1 LAKTFSK
8 GDTLKVEKFKRS
20 ERLVAMTKYLVNH
33 PRELISLGHFSEL
46 FSAAKSTISEDLVI
60 IRDTLSNF
68 SMGLLETLP
77 GAGGGVKF
85 IPCISEQAAT
95 EFLDELAETLS
106 QPERIIPGGF
116 LYMTDLLFNPAI
128 SSKAGTIFASKFS
141 DLKPDLV
148 ITIETKGIP
157 LALMTAQA
165 LNVPLVVIRN
175 DSKVTEGSSVSINY
189 VSGSTKRIQTMSL
202 PRRSLPKGSRV
213 VVIDDFMKAG
223 GTAKGILELMEE
235 FDALVLG
242 IGVLISTIEPQEKLV
257 DQYVSLLE
265 LVDIEPQQRKIY
277 IRPTESKGVE

>member
-1 LAKTFSK
+1 M
-8 GDTLKVEKFKRS
+8 EKFKRS
-20 ERLVAMTKYLVNH
+20 ERLVAVTKYLVNH
-33 PRELISLGHFSEL
+33 PRELISLGYFSTL

-60 IRDTLSNF
+60 VRDTLNTF
-68 SMGLLETLP
+68 AMGQLETLP

-85 IPCISEQAAT
+85 IPGVNQCEET
-95 EFLDELAETLS
+95 EFLTQLANTMS

-116 LYMTDLLFNPAI
+116 LYTTDLLFNPAI
-128 SSKAGTIFASKFS
+128 SSKAGTIFATRFS
-141 DLKPDLV
+141 GFHPDLV

-202 PRRSLPKGSRV
+202 PRRALSKGSKV

-235 FDALVLG
+235 FDAEVLG
-242 IGVLISTIEPQEKLV
+242 IGVLIRTLEPKDKLV
-257 DQYVSLLE
+257 EQYVSLLE
-265 LVDIEPQQRKIY
+265 LVEIEEQQRRVF
-277 IRPTESKGVE
+277 IRPTHL